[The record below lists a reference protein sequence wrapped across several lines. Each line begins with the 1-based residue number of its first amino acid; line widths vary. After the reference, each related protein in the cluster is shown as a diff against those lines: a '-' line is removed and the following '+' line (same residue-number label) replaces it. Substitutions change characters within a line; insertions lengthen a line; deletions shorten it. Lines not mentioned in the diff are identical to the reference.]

1 MATAQTTKNAITL
14 KGSTA
19 IVTEFF
25 GYAVN
30 SILYQR
36 GIYPPETFERKQKYG
51 LGMLVT
57 TDDGLKTYLVSVLQQ
72 INDWMMSGGLQKLV
86 LVVTAVGSKEPLE
99 RWVFD
104 VVQEAEVGK
113 DGTVLNDT
121 TTKEKSEKEITAEI
135 SAIIRQVTASV
146 TFLPLLEEPCTFDL
160 LAYTDADS
168 EVPQTWEESDARNIV
183 ESGMEQVKLR
193 SFSTNVHKVEG
204 DGFVPGGGGLI

>member
-183 ESGMEQVKLR
+183 AY
-193 SFSTNVHKVEG
+193 
-204 DGFVPGGGGLI
+204 